1 MVDLSNPSVAR
12 CNLPVLPDAMWPL
25 SGTYAGLG
33 DDYRVEVMLEIDT
46 RQDHALLT
54 VDFYARDGGVGTHI
68 GAAVLRSSTI
78 VNHADHTVIR
88 GVARFTFAAA
98 APLMEV
104 HIERRHVLQRRAPL
118 RLRFLAM
125 ALVPGALYI
134 CEYRSHGHLAGGHVA
149 GAMDTVVP
157 FECQGQH
164 A

>member
-1 MVDLSNPSVAR
+1 MAEHSDPSAAR
-12 CNLPVLPDAMWPL
+12 RNWPLWPDAMWPL

-33 DDYRVEVMLEIDT
+33 DNYRVEVRLDIDT
-46 RQDHALLT
+46 LHRHALLT

-68 GAAVLRSSTI
+68 GTAVLRSSTI

-118 RLRFLAM
+118 RLHFLAM
-125 ALVPGALYI
+125 ALVPGALYL
-134 CEYRSHGHLAGGHVA
+134 CEYRSHTHLAGSHDA

-157 FECQGQH
+157 LERRGRH
-164 A
+164 P

>member
-1 MVDLSNPSVAR
+1 MVEHTDASSACRSWPLW
-12 CNLPVLPDAMWPL
+12 PDAMWPL

-33 DDYRVEVMLEIDT
+33 DDYRVEVRLNIDAPHG
-46 RQDHALLT
+46 HALLM

-68 GAAVLRSSTI
+68 GAAVLRSSSI
-78 VNHADHTVIR
+78 VDDNDHTVIR
-88 GVARFTFAAA
+88 GIARFTFAAA

-104 HIERRHVLQRRAPL
+104 HIERRNVLQRRAPL

-134 CEYRSHGHLAGGHVA
+134 CEYRSTTHLVGGRDAGTK
-149 GAMDTVVP
+149 DTVQP
-157 FECQGQH
+157 FQRRGRQ